1 MTAPS
6 TPRPATGPG
15 GPTDPGGRTGPSARL
30 SPAMLARL
38 HGLRSHLV
46 VIMLMVLWAAL
57 LLFLVTVQPWVLSP
71 CTMTSVLQ
79 FSTLLALVALG
90 QGLVVIGGSGVD
102 LSVGGTVS
110 LTAVLGTMA
119 FSAGLPAWGLII
131 LCPLLGAVLG
141 AFNGWLVN
149 TLRVTPLILTLG
161 TFYLYSGS
169 ALALTNGASLGGLP
183 AWLTT
188 WGRGSWGILP
198 LPFLW
203 LVVPAYLVAILLLW
217 QTSWGRWIYA
227 MGAGE
232 KAAHLSGIAVDR
244 LRFIIYTITG
254 ALCGTAGFV
263 SIAWLGSGRPN
274 IGLNLEL
281 EALTAVM
288 LAGVAIDGGKGAIPG
303 VLAAV
308 LLIVTLKTAMLQ
320 GGLNPVWQVGCVG
333 LLLIVALF
341 ADRYSMNRGK

>member
-1 MTAPS
+1 MSTA
-6 TPRPATGPG
+6 T
-15 GPTDPGGRTGPSARL
+15 
-30 SPAMLARL
+30 LARL

-46 VIMLMVLWAAL
+46 VMMLGILWVAL
-57 LLFLVTVQPWVLSP
+57 LGFLITMQPWVLSP
-71 CTMTSVLQ
+71 WTMTSVLQ

-102 LSVGGTVS
+102 LSVGGIVS
-110 LTAVLGTMA
+110 LSAILGGLALT
-119 FSAGLPAWGLII
+119 AGLPAWSLAIF
-131 LCPLLGAVLG
+131 CPVMGALMG
-141 AFNGWLVN
+141 AFNGLLVN
-149 TLRVTPLILTLG
+149 KLKVTPLILTLG
-161 TFYLYSGS
+161 TFYLYSGT

-183 AWLTT
+183 TWLTT
-188 WGRGSWGILP
+188 WGRGSWGIMP

-203 LVVPAYLVAILLLW
+203 LVIPAYLAAILILW
-217 QTSWGRWIYA
+217 KTSWGRWIYA

-232 KAAHLSGIAVDR
+232 RAAHLSGIPVDR
-244 LRFIIYTITG
+244 LRFIIYTLTG
-254 ALCGTAGFV
+254 ALCGLAGFV
-263 SIAWLGSGRPN
+263 SIAWLGSSRPN

-308 LLIVTLKTAMLQ
+308 LLIVMLKTAMLQ
-320 GGLNPVWQVGCVG
+320 GGLNTVWQVGTVG

-341 ADRYSMNRGK
+341 ADRYSMNKGK